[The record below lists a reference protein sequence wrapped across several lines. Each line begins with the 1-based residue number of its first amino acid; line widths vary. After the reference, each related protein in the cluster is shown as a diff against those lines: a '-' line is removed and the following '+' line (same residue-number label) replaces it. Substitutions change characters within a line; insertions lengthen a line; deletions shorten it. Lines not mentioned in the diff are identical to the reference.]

1 LVKVQKRSG
10 DLEEF
15 DRRKL
20 EQSIRHAGASE
31 EAAKRIAA
39 RIEPKEG
46 MSTAD
51 LRRKVS
57 EELKRENVALS
68 GAYTTTKRLRA
79 RGSPDLKSGVVRL
92 HEDLLK
98 PFNVHPG
105 DKVNLMHRE
114 NEARVEVQSERS
126 GDPRE
131 VVVNRA
137 DLEKLGAKE
146 GTRVNVRFPK

>member
-1 LVKVQKRSG
+1 MVKVLKRSG
-10 DLEEF
+10 NLEEF

-31 EAAKRIAA
+31 EIAGRIAKRI
-39 RIEPKEG
+39 EPREG

-51 LRRKVS
+51 LRRMVS
-57 EELKRENVALS
+57 EELRRENATLS

-98 PFNVHPG
+98 PFDVHSG
-105 DKVNLMHRE
+105 DKINLAHKE
-114 NEARVEVQSERS
+114 NEARVEVQIGRS
-126 GDPRE
+126 DDPRE

-146 GTRVNVRFPK
+146 GTRVNVRFPG